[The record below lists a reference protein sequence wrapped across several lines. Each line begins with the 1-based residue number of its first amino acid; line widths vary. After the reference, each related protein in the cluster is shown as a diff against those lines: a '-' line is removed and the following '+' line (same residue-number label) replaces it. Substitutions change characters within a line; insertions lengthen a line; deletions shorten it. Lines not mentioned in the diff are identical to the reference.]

1 MSGRTLKPT
10 INAMVQLWIGNFQI
24 MKVMKK
30 NTKLLGLIL
39 AAGMSCLATQ
49 AQHKVVPLEHFSTIE
64 GLEVTL
70 WAKSPMLYNPAN
82 MDIDKDGRIWVSEG
96 VNYRRHYDRKPEGD
110 RIMVLEDTDGDGQA
124 DKEWAF
130 VQEPFLR
137 CPMGVAVID
146 NKVVVSM
153 TPDMIVYTDVNRDM
167 VFDPEVDKREVLLSG
182 FNGRVHDHS
191 LHSVTVGPDG
201 QWYWNAG
208 NCGAVFTDRSAR
220 TFRIG
225 SSYMT
230 QEAAGKASDDGHV
243 YVGGFTARMNPDGSW
258 VNVIGFNYRNSYE
271 QTVTSFGDVFQ
282 NDNDDPPAAR
292 TTWVMEFGNAGFS
305 SFDGKRSWGADRR
318 PGQSTP
324 VAEWRQEDPGTMP
337 SGDVYGGG
345 APTGIAYYENGALG
359 KKHRGMLLSC
369 EPARN
374 TVFGYLPVVEGAGFK
389 LERFNFLTTSTE
401 EEFDGADFSGGFR
414 DRTKDS
420 KVLFRPS
427 DVAVGPDGAVYVTD
441 WYDARVGGHGDL
453 DDTLSGAIYRVA
465 PKGFKPKV
473 PDFNTSSTAG
483 LVAGLKS
490 SAVNVRATAA
500 RALREQGEGAV
511 NEVKNLL
518 DSNNPYHR
526 ARAVWVL
533 ADLGDAGLKQVRR
546 QLRSDDEQMRIV
558 AYRALRRQGKGLIRL
573 SKRMAKDP
581 SPAVR
586 REVAL
591 AMRDIPFA
599 RAKDVLVAVAR
610 GYDGSDRYYLEAL
623 GTGATGKESQLYD
636 VLATELGSQDSVNWS
651 PSFANIAWRLHPAQ
665 SADDFTQ
672 RALAEGLSEGERK
685 AALVALAYAGSK
697 DAVHGIVEAA
707 SKSSGMV
714 QAHAVWWLLNRK
726 GSVWADY
733 NLDAALKEKGIYD
746 PEKVE
751 VVGMQVPPSPES
763 KLPPIEDILKLKGD
777 ADKGKLLAT
786 ACYMCHKI
794 GDNGVD
800 YGPDITAFARAHTS
814 EVVLRSL
821 IDPSAEI
828 SHGYNGSVVT
838 TKDKV
843 VVHGRVLSNSNP
855 VIVQSQGGVMQMIP
869 KNKVESVKGLRRSLM
884 LSAEQLGMDA
894 QALADVLA
902 YLNTL

>member
-1 MSGRTLKPT
+1 M
-10 INAMVQLWIGNFQI
+10 
-24 MKVMKK
+24 
-30 NTKLLGLIL
+30 
-39 AAGMSCLATQ
+39 
-49 AQHKVVPLEHFSTIE
+49 
-64 GLEVTL
+64 EVTL

-96 VNYRRHYDRKPEGD
+96 VNYRGHYDRKPEGD
-110 RIMVLEDTDGDGQA
+110 RIMVLEDSDGDGQA
-124 DKEWAF
+124 DKDWTF

-167 VFDPEVDKREVLLSG
+167 VFDPDVDKREVLLTG

-208 NCGAVFTDRSAR
+208 NCGAVFTDRSGR
-220 TFRIG
+220 TFRLG

-230 QEAAGKASDDGHV
+230 KEVAGMASDDGHV

-292 TTWVMEFGNAGFS
+292 TTWVMEYGNAGFS

-324 VAEWRQEDPGTMP
+324 IAEWRQEDPGTMP
-337 SGDVYGGG
+337 PGDVYGGG
-345 APTGIAYYENGALG
+345 APTGVAYYENGAFD
-359 KKHRGMLLSC
+359 KKYQGMLLSC

-374 TVFGYLPVVEGAGFK
+374 TVFGYLPVIEGAGFK
-389 LERFNFLTTSTE
+389 LERFNFLTTNTE
-401 EEFDGADFSGGFR
+401 EEFDGADFTGGFR

-420 KVLFRPS
+420 KILFRPS
-427 DVAVGPDGAVYVTD
+427 DVAIGADGAVYVTD
-441 WYDARVGGHGDL
+441 WYDARVGGHGDM

-473 PDFNTSSTAG
+473 PAFESSTSSG
-483 LVAGLKS
+483 QVAGLKS
-490 SAVNVRATAA
+490 PAVNVRAAA
-500 RALREQGEGAV
+500 AKQLREQGEDVV
-511 NEVKNLL
+511 NEVQTLL
-518 DSNNPYHR
+518 DSDNPYHR

-546 QLRSDDEQMRIV
+546 QLRNDDEQMRIV

-573 SKRMAKDP
+573 SKRMAADP

-599 RAKDVLVAVAR
+599 RAKDVLVAVAK
-610 GYDGSDRYYLEAL
+610 GYDGSDRHYLEAL

-636 VLATELGSQDSVNWS
+636 TLVSELGSQDSVNWS
-651 PSFANIAWRLHPAQ
+651 NAFANIAWRLHPSQ
-665 SADDFTQ
+665 SAAGFTQ
-672 RALAEGLSEGERK
+672 RALAEGLSEDDRK
-685 AALVALAYAGSK
+685 AALVALAYAGTK
-697 DAVHGIVEAA
+697 EAVNGIVEAA

-714 QAHAVWWLLNRK
+714 KAHAVWWLLNRK

-733 NLDAALKEKGIYD
+733 NLDAALKEHGIYD
-746 PEKVE
+746 PATVQI
-751 VVGMQVPPSPES
+751 VPMQIPEAPES

-777 ADKGKLLAT
+777 VAKGKLMAT
-786 ACYMCHKI
+786 ACFMCHKI
-794 GDNGVD
+794 GENGID
-800 YGPDITAFARAHTS
+800 YGPDITAFARAQTS
-814 EVVLRSL
+814 EVVLRSM

-828 SHGYNGSVVT
+828 SHGYNGSTIT
-838 TKDKV
+838 TKDNEV
-843 VVHGRVLSNSNP
+843 IHGRVLSNSDP

-869 KNKVESVKGLRRSLM
+869 KNKVESVRGLRRSLM

-902 YLNTL
+902 YMKSL

>member
-1 MSGRTLKPT
+1 
-10 INAMVQLWIGNFQI
+10 
-24 MKVMKK
+24 MK
-30 NTKLLGLIL
+30 TKIKRLGLTCM
-39 AAGMSCLATQ
+39 AGLSCLAAQ
-49 AQHKVVPLEHFSTIE
+49 AQHKVVPLELFSTLE
-64 GLEVTL
+64 GMEVTL

-153 TPDMIVYTDVNRDM
+153 APDMIVYTDVNRDL
-167 VFDPEVDKREVLLSG
+167 VFDPEVDKREVLLTG

-208 NCGAVFTDRSAR
+208 NCGAVFTDRSGR
-220 TFRIG
+220 TFRMG

-230 QEAAGKASDDGHV
+230 QEVAGKASDDGHV

-292 TTWVMEFGNAGFS
+292 TTWVMEYGNAGFS
-305 SFDGKRSWGADRR
+305 SFDGQRSWRADQR
-318 PGQSTP
+318 PGQTTQI
-324 VAEWRQEDPGTMP
+324 AEWRQEDPGTMP

-359 KKHRGMLLSC
+359 KQYRGMLLSC

-374 TVFGYLPVVEGAGFK
+374 TVFGYLPVIEGAGFK
-389 LERFNFLTTSTE
+389 LERFNFLTTNSE
-401 EEFDGADFSGGFR
+401 EEFDGADFTGGFR

-427 DVAVGPDGAVYVTD
+427 DVAIGPDGAVYVTD

-465 PKGFKPKV
+465 PKGFKPRV
-473 PDFNTSSTAG
+473 PKFDTTSTAG

-490 SAVNVRATAA
+490 PAVNVRAAA
-500 RALREQGEGAV
+500 AMKLREQGGEVV
-511 NEVKNLL
+511 NDVKNLL
-518 DSNNPYHR
+518 NSDNPYHR

-533 ADLGDAGLKQVRR
+533 ADLGEEGLKLVRR
-546 QLRSDDEQMRIV
+546 QLRSDHEEMRIV
-558 AYRALRRQGKGLIRL
+558 AYRALRRQSKGLIRL
-573 SKRMAKDP
+573 SKRMAQDP

-591 AMRDIPFA
+591 AMRDIPFT
-599 RAKDVLVAVAR
+599 RSKDVLVEVAKR
-610 GYDGSDRYYLEAL
+610 YDGVDRHYLEAL
-623 GTGATGKESQLYD
+623 GTGATGKEGKLYD
-636 VLATELGSQDSVNWS
+636 VLVSELGSQDSVNWS
-651 PSFANIAWRLHPAQ
+651 TAFANIAWRLHPAQ
-665 SADDFTQ
+665 SAEAFTQ
-672 RALAEGLSEGERK
+672 RALAEGLSEDERK
-685 AALVALAYAGSK
+685 AALVALAYAGTEE
-697 DAVHGIVEAA
+697 AVHGVVEAA
-707 SKSSGMV
+707 SQAKGMV

-726 GSVWADY
+726 GSLWADY
-733 NLDAALKEKGIYD
+733 HLDAVLKEKGIYD
-746 PEKVE
+746 PES
-751 VVGMQVPPSPES
+751 VVVVPMQVPEAPET

-777 ADKGKLLAT
+777 VEKGKLLAT

-794 GDNGVD
+794 GENGID
-800 YGPDITAFARAHTS
+800 YGPDITAFARAQTS
-814 EVVLRSL
+814 EVVLRSM

-828 SHGYNGSVVT
+828 SHGYGGSVVT
-838 TKDKV
+838 TKNKE
-843 VVHGRVLSNSNP
+843 VVHGRVLSNADP
-855 VIVQSQGGVMQMIP
+855 VIVQSQGGIMQMIP

-902 YLNTL
+902 YLKSL